1 MGLTSEG
8 STWVNIDRVRQAGSR
23 GFIGLLLMLIGAF
36 IPDVGVVVQIVGLV
50 LLLLALSALSQ
61 ELQEPKIFRYA
72 IYAVVI
78 DIVGAVIIVFTVGAY
93 IFAMLGVSIFTA
105 VGRMPAL
112 PFGASA
118 FIGAL
123 IGTLI
128 AFYVLM
134 VVVGYLYRKIYEMLS
149 ERVAPLSQGASDDF
163 RSASKWYWLGSLLLI
178 ILVGAILL
186 LIAIIKAMMG
196 FHNLERAS
204 PPAQPGS
211 PTATL

>member
-1 MGLTSEG
+1 MGLTPEG
-8 STWVNIDRVRQAGSR
+8 STQVNIDRVRQAGSR

-36 IPDVGVVVQIVGLV
+36 IPDVGVVLQIVGLV

-78 DIVGAVIIVFTVGAY
+78 DIVGALIIAFTVGA
-93 IFAMLGVSIFTA
+93 SIFTMMA
-105 VGRMPAL
+105 GMPAL
-112 PFGASA
+112 HFGASA
-118 FIGAL
+118 FIGTL
-123 IGTLI
+123 IGALI

-163 RSASKWYWLGSLLLI
+163 RSASKWYWIGSLLLI

-196 FHNLERAS
+196 FHNLQGAS
-204 PPAQPGS
+204 PLSQPGS
-211 PTATL
+211 PAATF